1 LPDDPLTP
9 LQVVDLPVSNGIRLF
24 PNPCVP
30 VRLTVRVHYRI
41 CGMFI
46 DLRVVPDG
54 TDITAEVCIVGAGA
68 AGITLAR
75 EFNGS
80 GLACVLLESGG
91 TEFDSRTQELYAG
104 DNIGRPFL
112 DLTTC
117 RLRYFGGTT
126 NHWSGW
132 CLPLDPIDFETRE
145 GLPYR
150 GWPFG
155 RFWLYRWYRRAQEI
169 CQVGPFDYA
178 PDHWGVV
185 QSNLPAPFQ
194 GPHFTPRIAQL
205 SPPTRFGSAYGPEL
219 QPSSN
224 VTVYLQANA
233 CKFET
238 NDAGSEVQSL
248 SVRTLTGRSFKV
260 VAKVFV
266 VAAGGIENARLLLA
280 SGQTE
285 DQGVGDGKDLIGR
298 FFMTHICL
306 WAGLLA
312 VADPPA
318 DFYFDPG
325 YFRTFQDGSEPRP
338 FVSFVG
344 LSEETMQQRHL
355 PSIKLL
361 WKYETP
367 GAPDAGGTLTD
378 VPSILDDIEGR
389 PDYVTGKVFR
399 REGVPVTGP
408 KLFLNLEPMP
418 NPDSRIRLSQERD
431 AIGMRKVVVD
441 WNVTEEDKRNG
452 AAILRLLGAEVART
466 GFGRLRSFLED
477 GDDEKWPADMYGDQH
492 HIGTTRMH
500 HDPSLGVVNEDCRVH
515 GVANLYV
522 AGSSVFPTAGA
533 ANPTLTI
540 VALALRLADH
550 LKEELK

>member
-1 LPDDPLTP
+1 
-9 LQVVDLPVSNGIRLF
+9 
-24 PNPCVP
+24 
-30 VRLTVRVHYRI
+30 
-41 CGMFI
+41 MFI

-54 TDITAEVCIVGAGA
+54 TDITTEICIVGAGA

-75 EFNGS
+75 ELNGS
-80 GLACVLLESGG
+80 GLDCVLLESGG
-91 TEFDSRTQELYAG
+91 TEFDNTTQELYAG

-145 GLPYR
+145 GVPYR

-155 RFWLYRWYRRAQEI
+155 RFALYRWYRRAQDV
-169 CQVGPFDYA
+169 CQIGPFDYA
-178 PDHWGVV
+178 PNHWGVV
-185 QSNLPAPFQ
+185 QTKLPAPFR
-194 GPHFTPRIAQL
+194 GPHFIPRIAQL

-219 QPSSN
+219 QSSSN
-224 VTVYLQANA
+224 ITVYLQANA
-233 CKFET
+233 CRFET
-238 NDAGSEVQSL
+238 NDAGSEVASL
-248 SVRTLTGRSFKV
+248 SVRTLSGRGFKV
-260 VAKVFV
+260 NAKVFV

-280 SGQTE
+280 SGRTE
-285 DQGVGDGKDLIGR
+285 GQGVGDGRGLIGR
-298 FFMTHICL
+298 FLMTHICF

-312 VADPPA
+312 VADPPT

-325 YFRTFQDGSEPRP
+325 YFRTYQSGSTPRS
-338 FVSFVG
+338 FVPFVG
-344 LSEETMQQRHL
+344 LSEETMRQRQL
-355 PSIKLL
+355 PNIKLL

-367 GAPDAGGTLTD
+367 GASDAGGTLTD
-378 VPSILDDIEGR
+378 LHSILHDIEGR
-389 PDYVTGKVFR
+389 PQYVNSKVFQ

-408 KLFLNLEPMP
+408 KVFLNLEPVP
-418 NPDSRIRLSQERD
+418 NPDSRIRLSGERD
-431 AIGMRKVVVD
+431 AIGMRKVAVD
-441 WNVTEEDKRNG
+441 WNVTAADKRHG
-452 AAILRLLGAEVART
+452 AAILRLLGAEMART

-477 GDDEKWPADMYGDQH
+477 GDDAIWPADMYGDQH
-492 HIGTTRMH
+492 HMGTTRMH
-500 HDPSLGVVNEDCRVH
+500 RDPSLGVVNEDCRVH

-540 VALALRLADH
+540 TALALRLADH
-550 LKEELK
+550 LKEELR

>member
-1 LPDDPLTP
+1 MIRDLLHDTP
-9 LQVVDLPVSNGIRLF
+9 QAGFNAD
-24 PNPCVP
+24 
-30 VRLTVRVHYRI
+30 I
-41 CGMFI
+41 CI
-46 DLRVVPDG
+46 
-54 TDITAEVCIVGAGA
+54 AGAGA

-75 EFNGS
+75 ELNGS

-91 TEFDSRTQELYAG
+91 TEFDSKTQELYAG

-145 GLPYR
+145 GLRYR

-155 RFWLYRWYRRAQEI
+155 RFGLYRWYRRAQEV
-169 CQVGPFDYA
+169 CQIGPFDYA

-185 QSNLPAPFQ
+185 RTKLPAPFR
-194 GPHFTPRIAQL
+194 GPHFIPRIAQL

-219 QPSSN
+219 QSSTN
-224 VTVYLQANA
+224 ITVYLQANA
-233 CKFET
+233 CRFET
-238 NDAGSEVQSL
+238 NDAGSEVESL
-248 SVRTLTGRSFKV
+248 SVRTLAGRGFKV
-260 VAKVFV
+260 KAKVFV

-280 SGQTE
+280 SGKTE
-285 DQGVGDGKDLIGR
+285 GQGVGDGRDLIGR
-298 FFMTHICL
+298 FFMTHICF

-325 YFRTFQDGSEPRP
+325 YFRNYESGGVSRA
-338 FVSFVG
+338 FVPFVG
-344 LSEETMQQRHL
+344 LSEETMRQRQL

-367 GAPDAGGTLTD
+367 GASSAGGALTD
-378 VPSILDDIEGR
+378 LHSVLHDIEGR
-389 PDYVTGKVFR
+389 PQHVDSKVFR
-399 REGVPVTGP
+399 REGVAVTGP
-408 KLFLNLEPMP
+408 KLFLNLEPVP
-418 NPDSRIRLSQERD
+418 NPDSRIRLSRERD
-431 AIGMRKVVVD
+431 AIGMRRVAVD
-441 WNVTEEDKRNG
+441 WQVTAEDKRNG

-466 GFGRLRSFLED
+466 GFGRVRSFLED
-477 GDDEKWPADMYGDQH
+477 GDDAKWPTDMFGDQH

-500 HDPSLGVVNEDCRVH
+500 RDPSLGVVNEDCRVH

-540 VALALRLADH
+540 AALALRLADH
-550 LKEELK
+550 LKEELR